1 MTMIALTNPD
11 DVQQYI
17 RRLEASLREEQAARL
32 AIEASA
38 KKKDIY
44 ISFIDSF
51 VLTIG
56 KKLGVT
62 RRSREALT
70 DIDRA
75 IDVLL
80 TRK

>member
-1 MTMIALTNPD
+1 MIALTNPD